1 MKGLV
6 VYMSIGKNDSSCF
19 LLFDNFV
26 DCVKYDLKQEFN
38 EKLLDKLI
46 VKSLVV
52 TIKRGNEIYV
62 YKDEVTICKDIMH
75 LNYNIQENECPNISY
90 DGGFL
95 VECIKIERGTFF
107 CYNSYNVQESKK
119 AVPVFVR
126 NIIYMFKDKYKKC
139 DRVEFDVFG
148 ITIITYNMF
157 VVDYIENAL
166 YRKHQLEQVKSSN
179 FANSSAY
186 MGSKKSLVGFIVE
199 ALWPHVETDSVIL
212 DIMCGSGAVSNA
224 LVQMGNVYASDAQF
238 FCRLLAK
245 IQGAGFNYK
254 KALEIL
260 NQLYIY
266 YMENMRMLQNEC
278 KDQLEFEKE
287 VFHMDMSNPVLV
299 LAKYQKYVE
308 SVNLYSS
315 TDFTSDEIKKKIQF
329 KKLNNKDFPYCLF
342 TYYFSNVYFGL
353 EQCMQID
360 SIRFALDTIQDE
372 ETKNWVLGVLVVT
385 VSAIAS
391 NHAGHFAQPKR
402 VDEKSI
408 SAVIEKRKKSVWLEF
423 SKRLLAIATE
433 SERYLYNINIVDG
446 PWENALEKV
455 SKLNSSNLIVYLDA
469 PYKRDEYSRYYHVLE
484 TVALYDYPASERK
497 GRLRSKLNGERF
509 KTEFFSKNIN
519 VIENNLNK
527 TIVTILQ
534 TSRVCVWSYSDN
546 GAASISNV
554 VNMVL
559 KEISCKVYFYSIPHK
574 HSSQRKKEKTYT
586 KSSLAVIEY
595 CIVFVKQL

>member
-6 VYMSIGKNDSSCF
+6 VYMSIGKDDSSCF

-26 DCVKYDLKQEFN
+26 DCVKCDLKQEFN

-46 VKSLVV
+46 VKSLIV

-75 LNYNIQENECPNISY
+75 LNYNIKENECPNISY
-90 DGGFL
+90 DGSFL

-139 DRVEFDVFG
+139 DRVEYDVFG
-148 ITIITYNMF
+148 LTIITYNMF

-224 LVQMGNVYASDAQF
+224 LVQMGNVYASDAQL

-278 KDQLEFEKE
+278 KGQLEFEKE

-299 LAKYQKYVE
+299 FAKYQKYVE

-315 TDFTSDEIKKKIQF
+315 TDFTSDEVKKKIQF

-360 SIRFALDTIQDE
+360 SIRFALDAIQDE

-433 SERYLYNINIVDG
+433 SERYSYNINIVDG

-534 TSRVCVWSYSDN
+534 TSKVCVWSYSDN
-546 GAASISNV
+546 AAASISNV

-595 CIVFVKQL
+595 CIVFVK